1 MSIKVKAGLLG
12 NMYNSQKGNAYIK
25 AYGSTQDLETAAAVF
40 KFAADNTSVEWKL
53 DVYDDN
59 SIKTVVVTD
68 KSEYYV
74 NGTYAQKQLQIEGE
88 RIIDI
93 HSHLSGGT
101 KGGAGNDFNL
111 AKPKRKNAVYIRD
124 SGKEEMLYEYNN
136 KKSQIK
142 SIPIFSKEDLLQ
154 YIRK

>member
-1 MSIKVKAGLLG
+1 
-12 NMYNSQKGNAYIK
+12 MYNSQKGNAYIK

-40 KFAADNTSVEWKL
+40 KFAADNTSVEWQL

-93 HSHLSGGT
+93 HSHFREVPNEEPGMILIWPNLNVKMLFTLEIAERRECYMSIIT
-101 KGGAGNDFNL
+101 KS
-111 AKPKRKNAVYIRD
+111 RR
-124 SGKEEMLYEYNN
+124 
-136 KKSQIK
+136 
-142 SIPIFSKEDLLQ
+142 
-154 YIRK
+154 

>member
-1 MSIKVKAGLLG
+1 
-12 NMYNSQKGNAYIK
+12 MYNSQKGNAYIK

-59 SIKTVVVTD
+59 SIKTAVVVTD
-68 KSEYYV
+68 KSEYSV

-124 SGKEEMLYEYNN
+124 SGKEGLLYEYNN

>member
-1 MSIKVKAGLLG
+1 M
-12 NMYNSQKGNAYIK
+12 
-25 AYGSTQDLETAAAVF
+25 ETAAAVF

-59 SIKTVVVTD
+59 SIKTAVVVTD
-68 KSEYYV
+68 KSEYSV
-74 NGTYAQKQLQIEGE
+74 NGTYAKKQLQIEGE

-124 SGKEEMLYEYNN
+124 SGKEGMLYEYNN